1 MVPSGLDNLK
11 YEHITGKASV
21 QNIECRYEKRIPLP
35 PKSGCK
41 FRKYLPE
48 EAQGRGHGFICVEKM
63 IVCSQVS
70 FKDAVFLRGSDPVTE
85 KAVHSSGGDRQ
96 NPGMLGLKGDL
107 RTGAEGGARMT
118 QEAHEGQG
126 TGCSEISPGME
137 RAENSTAVW
146 NVQPAKR
153 RTVC

>member
-1 MVPSGLDNLK
+1 M
-11 YEHITGKASV
+11 
-21 QNIECRYEKRIPLP
+21 
-35 PKSGCK
+35 
-41 FRKYLPE
+41 
-48 EAQGRGHGFICVEKM
+48 EKM

-85 KAVHSSGGDRQ
+85 KAVHSLGGGRQ

-107 RTGAEGGARMT
+107 RTRAEGGARMT

-137 RAENSTAVW
+137 RAENNTAVW

-153 RTVC
+153 RTVCWGAGWMGVQMLL